1 MSIDENLMCSFQIFR
16 PLTQKTM
23 QDTQI
28 KGAEAHTPNTK
39 SLSTT
44 KIMNVKK
51 WKISSSSK
59 ETSEPFF
66 DFYRVYFNLIYKMWD
81 HWFFLSKHI
90 V

>member
-1 MSIDENLMCSFQIFR
+1 
-16 PLTQKTM
+16 M

-39 SLSTT
+39 SLSTK

-66 DFYRVYFNLIYKMWD
+66 L
-81 HWFFLSKHI
+81 FLSGFF
-90 V
+90 